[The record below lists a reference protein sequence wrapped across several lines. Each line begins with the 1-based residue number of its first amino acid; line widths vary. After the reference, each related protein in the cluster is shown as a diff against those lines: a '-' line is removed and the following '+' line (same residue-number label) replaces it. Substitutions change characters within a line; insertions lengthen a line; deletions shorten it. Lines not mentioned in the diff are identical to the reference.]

1 MELRP
6 LTTARFD
13 DLAALF
19 GTTATTRNCHCTWF
33 LLREPR
39 RTEIGQAGKSRECFE
54 TFAGS
59 APAPTG
65 VLAYAGDG
73 TPVGWCAA
81 GSHSWYPRLTV
92 ARAWRG
98 ADPSA
103 WAVTCL
109 YIRRQARHRGLSG
122 LLLSAAADLA
132 RSNGAAA
139 DGPNRHGR
147 RRRGRSSAWQR

>member
-6 LTTARFD
+6 LTAARFD

-39 RTEIGQAGKSRECFE
+39 RTEIGQAGKSRECLE

-81 GSHSWYPRLTV
+81 GSHSWYPPDRGPGV
-92 ARAWRG
+92 ARGRPVG
-98 ADPSA
+98 VGGNLP
-103 WAVTCL
+103 L
-109 YIRRQARHRGLSG
+109 HP
-122 LLLSAAADLA
+122 AA
-132 RSNGAAA
+132 GAAPRA
-139 DGPNRHGR
+139 QRPPAVSGGRPGPLE
-147 RRRGRSSAWQR
+147 RRGRGRPESARPSPAWSK